1 MQQKTVQYDNLI
13 WSIVHKLLAKTNDKY
28 YYNGLEE
35 DLFQEGYVGL
45 LSALEKYD
53 ENLNIQFSTF
63 AYKYIYGFCLNYLKK
78 EFISLFNND

>member
-45 LSALEKYD
+45 L
-53 ENLNIQFSTF
+53 
-63 AYKYIYGFCLNYLKK
+63 
-78 EFISLFNND
+78 